1 MSIDLSLDRIRLL
14 AEYLPYTRPTIHIA
28 GTNGKGSV
36 SAITSSILSAAGLG
50 VGRFNSP
57 HLVSIYDCIAL
68 NGKPVDVETYHRVRE
83 EVETANSTHGTKLS
97 NFELLTLTALRIFEH
112 AAVDVA
118 VIEVGMGGRLDATNV
133 ISDDCVLVSA
143 LCAVDLDHQ
152 AFLGNTVEAIA
163 REKAGIGRRGRPLVL
178 GVQKHPEVVEAVREV
193 AEGGGIPL
201 IVTRAARERVWWDEG
216 VDGARNV
223 TLSPLS
229 DDFTGLPPRP
239 VEAYMPGLRAEDW
252 VPLQFPLHGAHQLD
266 NLGLATAIISAA
278 RERKPEWKIRAQAI
292 ADGVC
297 TVSWPGRLS
306 FHRITIDGKPL
317 TILVDGAHNPASAE
331 TLAQFVTDELLD
343 RCRGAERVTVN
354 YILGLS
360 HSPPKTPKQTLSA
373 LLPPRGRDGVQVDVN
388 VALLPFTQPEGMPWV
403 VHTPPEVM
411 QEVVKELVPGADTF
425 VSIESQPEALRQ
437 ALRWVG
443 AKGGITVLAGSLYLV
458 ADFYRLV
465 QSI

>member
-14 AEYLPYTRPTIHIA
+14 AEHLPYTRPTIHIA

-36 SAITSSILSAAGLG
+36 SAITSSILSAARLS

-68 NGKPVDVETYHRVRE
+68 NGKPVDAETYNRVRQ
-83 EVETANSTHGTKLS
+83 EVETANASHGTRLS

-163 REKAGIGRRGRPLVL
+163 REKAGIGRRGKPLVL
-178 GVQKHPEVVEAVREV
+178 GRQKHPEVLDAVKEV
-193 AEGGGIPL
+193 AEAGGIPL
-201 IVTRAARERVWWDEG
+201 IVARSAREGGWNRE
-216 VDGARNV
+216 VDA
-223 TLSPLS
+223 TPSPLS
-229 DDFTGLPPRP
+229 DDFAGLPPRP
-239 VEAYMPGLRAEDW
+239 
-252 VPLQFPLHGAHQLD
+252 FPLHGAHQLD
-266 NLGLATAIISAA
+266 NLGLATAIMSAA
-278 RERKPEWKIRAQAI
+278 RERKPEWSITAQAI
-292 ADGVC
+292 ADGVRS
-297 TVSWPGRLS
+297 VSWPGRLS
-306 FHRITIDGKPL
+306 FHRIAIDGKKL

-331 TLAQFVTDELLD
+331 TLAQFVADELLG

-373 LLPPRGRDGVQVDVN
+373 LLPPRGPDGLQVDVN
-388 VALLPFTQPEGMPWV
+388 VALVPFTQPEGMPWV

-425 VSIESQPEALRQ
+425 VSTESQPEALQQ
-437 ALRWVG
+437 ALRWVR

-458 ADFYRLV
+458 ADFYRLAQHV
-465 QSI
+465 

>member
-36 SAITSSILSAAGLG
+36 SAITSSILSAAGLS

-68 NGKPVDVETYHRVRE
+68 NGKPVDVDTYHRVRE
-83 EVETANSTHGTKLS
+83 EVETANTSHGTKLS

-133 ISDDCVLVSA
+133 VSDDCVLVSA

-163 REKAGIGRRGRPLVL
+163 REKAGIGRRGKPLVL
-178 GVQKHPEVVEAVREV
+178 GVQKHPKVVEAVREV
-193 AEGGGIPL
+193 AEEGGIPV
-201 IVTRAARERVWWDEG
+201 IVARSARDREWMEEVDEERP
-216 VDGARNV
+216 A

-239 VEAYMPGLRAEDW
+239 
-252 VPLQFPLHGAHQLD
+252 FPLHGAHQLD
-266 NLGLATAIISAA
+266 NLGLATAIISAV
-278 RERKPEWKIRAQAI
+278 RERKSEWNITPQAI
-292 ADGVC
+292 ADGVRS
-297 TVSWPGRLS
+297 VSWPGRLS
-306 FHRITIDGKPL
+306 FHRITIDGKKL

-331 TLAQFVTDELLD
+331 TLAQFVTDELLG
-343 RCRGAERVTVN
+343 RCGGAQRVTVN

-373 LLPPRGRDGVQVDVN
+373 LLPPRGPDGLQIDVN

-411 QEVVKELVPGADTF
+411 QEAVKELVPEAETF
-425 VSIESQPEALRQ
+425 VSTEMQPEALRQ
-437 ALRWVG
+437 ALRWV
-443 AKGGITVLAGSLYLV
+443 ATKGGITVLAGSLYLV

>member
-14 AEYLPYTRPTIHIA
+14 AGYLPYTRPTIHIA

-36 SAITSSILSAAGLG
+36 SAITSSILSAAGLS

-57 HLVSIYDCIAL
+57 HLVSICDCIAL

-83 EVETANSTHGTKLS
+83 EVETANTSHGTKLS
-97 NFELLTLTALRIFEH
+97 NFELLTLMALRIFEH

-178 GVQKHPEVVEAVREV
+178 GVQKHAEVVEAVREV
-193 AEGGGIPL
+193 AEKGGIPL
-201 IVTRAARERVWWDEG
+201 IVAKSARERGWREE
-216 VDGARNV
+216 VDGTRPATV
-223 TLSPLS
+223 SPLS

-239 VEAYMPGLRAEDW
+239 VEAYMSGVGAEDW
-252 VPLQFPLHGAHQLD
+252 IPLQVPLHGAHQLD
-266 NLGLATAIISAA
+266 NLGLATAIISAV
-278 RERKPEWKIRAQAI
+278 RERKPEWNITTQAI
-292 ADGVC
+292 ADGVRS
-297 TVSWPGRLS
+297 VSWPGRLS
-306 FHRITIDGKPL
+306 FHSITIDDKKL

-331 TLAQFVTDELLD
+331 TLAQFVTDELLG

-373 LLPPRGRDGVQVDVN
+373 LLPPRGPDGLQIDVN

-411 QEVVKELVPGADTF
+411 EDVVKELVPGADAF
-425 VSIESQPEALRQ
+425 VSTEMQPEALRQ
-437 ALRWVG
+437 ALQWV
-443 AKGGITVLAGSLYLV
+443 AQKGGITVLAGSLYLV
-458 ADFYRLV
+458 ADFYRLA

>member
-14 AEYLPYTRPTIHIA
+14 AEHLPYTRPTIHIA

-36 SAITSSILSAAGLG
+36 SAITSSILSASGLS

-68 NGKPVDVETYHRVRE
+68 NGKPIEAETYNHLRK
-83 EVETANSTHGTKLS
+83 EVESANISHGTKLS

-133 ISDDCVLVSA
+133 VSDDCVLVSA

-163 REKAGIGRRGRPLVL
+163 REKAGIGRRGKPLVL
-178 GVQKHPEVVEAVREV
+178 GVQKHPEVLEAVKEV
-193 AEGGGIPL
+193 AEKGGIPL
-201 IVTRAARERVWWDEG
+201 SVASSAREREWREEADEERP
-216 VDGARNV
+216 A

-239 VEAYMPGLRAEDW
+239 VEAYMPELGAEDW

-266 NLGLATAIISAA
+266 NLGLATAIISVV
-278 RERKPEWKIRAQAI
+278 RQRKPEWNLTAQAI
-292 ADGVC
+292 ADGVRS
-297 TVSWPGRLS
+297 VSWPGRLS
-306 FHRITIDGKPL
+306 FHRITIDGKKL

-331 TLAQFVTDELLD
+331 TLAQFVTDELLG
-343 RCRGAERVTVN
+343 RCGGAQRVTVN

-373 LLPPRGRDGVQVDVN
+373 LLPPRGPDGLQIDVN

-411 QEVVKELVPGADTF
+411 QEAVKELVPEAETF
-425 VSIESQPEALRQ
+425 VSTEMQPEALRQ
-437 ALRWVG
+437 ALRWV
-443 AKGGITVLAGSLYLV
+443 ATKGGITVLAGSLYLV